1 MQAAVTLG
9 RLGVPGDEQLLVAI
23 LSDQQWWV
31 RYRAAQALMTL
42 GFVNIDGMRRILNS
56 QTDNYARDIIK
67 HVLAE
72 GAMIK
77 QVVTKKTTAAA

>member
-23 LSDQQWWV
+23 LSDKQWWV
-31 RYRAAQALMTL
+31 RYRAAQALMKL
-42 GFVNIDGMRRILNS
+42 GLVNTDGMHRIRNL
-56 QTDNYARDIIK
+56 QTDDYARDIIK

-72 GAMIK
+72 EAMIK
-77 QVVTKKTTAAA
+77 HVVAEAAAA